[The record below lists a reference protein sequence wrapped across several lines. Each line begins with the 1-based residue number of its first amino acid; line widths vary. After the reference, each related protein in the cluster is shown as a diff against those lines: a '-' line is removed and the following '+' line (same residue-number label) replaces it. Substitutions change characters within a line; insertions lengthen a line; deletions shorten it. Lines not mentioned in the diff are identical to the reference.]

1 MIINDCMQ
9 CHTQREPSDMYFH
22 FVYANPAAGKG
33 SVSVAFFKKWKSF
46 HSLPLVTPAKSVLHF
61 VTLSKKKDAHSDTN

>member
-1 MIINDCMQ
+1 MQ
-9 CHTQREPSDMYFH
+9 CHTQREPSDTYFH

-33 SVSVAFFKKWKSF
+33 SVLVAFFKKCKKWKSF

-61 VTLSKKKDAHSDTN
+61 VTLSKKKKDAHSDIN